1 MSEAVVAAS
10 AAICIAVLGALLSYA
25 STRRLDRAKARL
37 GRLNAQLQEF
47 YGPLYA
53 IFQAN
58 HIAHLEFV
66 NTLRPGSSTL
76 FARDVEPPNDDE
88 LRLWRLWAQS
98 AHEHRSSP
106 AYEVIISKAHL
117 LIEDE
122 MPPCLLQFC
131 AHKAGYDVLIERWK
145 QGDYT
150 EHLSVVRHPGDE
162 LHDYLRE
169 SFTTLKREQARE
181 LEATQ
186 GRTGQ
191 RRAISWPRRRAMRGG
206 PVGPDGEA

>member
-25 STRRLDRAKARL
+25 STRRLQR
-37 GRLNAQLQEF
+37 
-47 YGPLYA
+47 
-53 IFQAN
+53 
-58 HIAHLEFV
+58 
-66 NTLRPGSSTL
+66 RPRGWTDSMRSCRSSTVRSTPSSRRSTSPTSGSSTPC
-76 FARDVEPPNDDE
+76 APAVPPCSPPDVPPLNDDE
-88 LRLWRLWAQS
+88 LALWRLWAQS
-98 AHEHRSSP
+98 THQHRSSR

-122 MPPCLLQFC
+122 MPQCLLAFC

-145 QGDYT
+145 QQDYS

-162 LHDYLRE
+162 LRDYLRE
-169 SFTTLKREQARE
+169 SFTRLKREQARE

-186 GRTGQ
+186 GRTGKRAATTWLRQ
-191 RRAISWPRRRAMRGG
+191 RAK
-206 PVGPDGEA
+206 